1 MVVEMPPGGPRGRL
15 LLPTGQSGNPFSPHY
30 RDMNE
35 AWRTGDLA
43 PLSVG
48 TADTDTASTSRASP
62 DTAELIILVP
72 DAE

>member
-1 MVVEMPPGGPRGRL
+1 
-15 LLPTGQSGNPFSPHY
+15 
-30 RDMNE
+30 MNE

-48 TADTDTASTSRASP
+48 TADTDTASTSGASP